1 MFQAALQ
8 KERLANQAAL
18 DKERLASQV
27 ALHAALEKE
36 RLASHA
42 ALEAPLVKERLASQV
57 ALDERD
63 QATTRLI
70 EEERSRN
77 EAGQRALYELF
88 VVSFFHISQI
98 MCVMSVSLLTNTTH
112 SSGSVREERS
122 SPSADDRLLFDWHGE
137 FHYKLVLIIEC
148 HRANSDIAKY
158 LSTE

>member
-8 KERLANQAAL
+8 KERAANQ
-18 DKERLASQV
+18 
-27 ALHAALEKE
+27 AALEKE
-36 RLASHA
+36 RLASQA
-42 ALEAPLVKERLASQV
+42 ALQA

-63 QATTRLI
+63 QTTTRLL
-70 EEERSRN
+70 EEERARN

-122 SPSADDRLLFDWHGE
+122 SPSADARLLFDWHGE
-137 FHYKLVLIIEC
+137 FHYRLVLIIEC
-148 HRANSDIAKY
+148 HHAN
-158 LSTE
+158 